1 MAPSDEGA
9 VSEADWGRDRKKF
22 RIIANFCSSLT
33 FSGILS
39 LRHGF
44 AVPPPSS
51 EGGFSICPSNS
62 PINPNFPS
70 LSLSKTGTFLSS
82 LGAFPG
88 GHNEFPLQLDAQPA
102 NQYMWL
108 GLPQRSRG

>member
-22 RIIANFCSSLT
+22 RIIVNFSSSLT

-51 EGGFSICPSNS
+51 EGGFSLCPPNS
-62 PINPNFPS
+62 PINPYLPEKSPCHFSAGENV
-70 LSLSKTGTFLSS
+70 SKRIKRKIPTVCV
-82 LGAFPG
+82 AFAG
-88 GHNEFPLQLDAQPA
+88 EHGRNA
-102 NQYMWL
+102 
-108 GLPQRSRG
+108 